1 MKSQV
6 MSNIVR
12 MLENEGPFKDVI
24 YVILENV
31 SKYLKMPDVTV
42 MQYDEERT
50 CLYPVLSYGG
60 RHHLIQAAEVQAAA
74 AQTAPQGTV
83 ERQVKAAADSPLYGE
98 KLCYYRADTAQEPV
112 RMALADANI
121 KTSVTAPVKAE
132 DKVRMYLCVS
142 DSTNNVEL
150 DAEQLRFVSDV
161 ANVIQSIMQERINKD
176 SLSYSYEVL
185 KEILG
190 SIDSGI
196 MVYDRQ
202 TKEVLFENDI
212 VKNCNDIKR
221 VIQTCVT
228 FYFTGE
234 NTKSIQEHCDAQSG
248 LWYEVHFS
256 DLRWL
261 NGNPAVVCTAVDVT
275 QKKKNQQKIEYQAH
289 NDFLTGLYNRMKC
302 ENDLRHIVRKAVRD
316 KEKGAVLFMDLDDFK
331 HINDG
336 LGHQYGDVLLQQVA
350 AGLQG
355 IAGIRGHCYRM
366 GGDEFVIIILPQY
379 FNIWEKI
386 VKNIIAMFR
395 KPWYLMETEYFCTMS
410 MGVAFFPDDGTEVD
424 DIIKTADIA
433 MYEAKKAG
441 KNQYSIYDN
450 TSSENVSKRLDI
462 ENNMRQAVASEIQE
476 FLVYYQPVVDAVT
489 KKCTSCEALVRWDSK
504 SLGFMGPSD
513 FVPLA
518 EYLGLIT
525 SIGDYVLE
533 EACNQCR
540 YWNEHGYPDFHVNV
554 NLSVVQLL
562 QKDVVKNIE
571 KILLKTGVN
580 PKNINLEITESF
592 AINDMNR
599 VLEIIKG
606 LKKLGPRIALDDFGT
621 GYSSLNYIKQLPLDL
636 IKVDKTFIDDILE
649 DEYAQA
655 FVRLIVELSKTI
667 GTKLVVE
674 GVEHQE
680 QYELLRGL
688 GVHYIQGFYFGKPAA
703 AKDFEQKYL
712 ASWKPEQ

>member
-1 MKSQV
+1 MKVKSQV

-142 DSTNNVEL
+142 DSTNDVEL

-161 ANVIQSIMQERINKD
+161 ANVIQSIMQERISKD

-234 NTKSIQEHCDAQSG
+234 NIKSIQEHCDAQSG
-248 LWYEVHFS
+248 LWYEVRFSLSRTALRTMWRKSFSHFM
-256 DLRWL
+256 R
-261 NGNPAVVCTAVDVT
+261 
-275 QKKKNQQKIEYQAH
+275 
-289 NDFLTGLYNRMKC
+289 LYKP
-302 ENDLRHIVRKAVRD
+302 VRK
-316 KEKGAVLFMDLDDFK
+316 
-331 HINDG
+331 
-336 LGHQYGDVLLQQVA
+336 
-350 AGLQG
+350 
-355 IAGIRGHCYRM
+355 
-366 GGDEFVIIILPQY
+366 
-379 FNIWEKI
+379 
-386 VKNIIAMFR
+386 
-395 KPWYLMETEYFCTMS
+395 
-410 MGVAFFPDDGTEVD
+410 
-424 DIIKTADIA
+424 
-433 MYEAKKAG
+433 
-441 KNQYSIYDN
+441 
-450 TSSENVSKRLDI
+450 
-462 ENNMRQAVASEIQE
+462 
-476 FLVYYQPVVDAVT
+476 
-489 KKCTSCEALVRWDSK
+489 
-504 SLGFMGPSD
+504 SLC
-513 FVPLA
+513 A
-518 EYLGLIT
+518 
-525 SIGDYVLE
+525 
-533 EACNQCR
+533 
-540 YWNEHGYPDFHVNV
+540 
-554 NLSVVQLL
+554 
-562 QKDVVKNIE
+562 
-571 KILLKTGVN
+571 
-580 PKNINLEITESF
+580 
-592 AINDMNR
+592 
-599 VLEIIKG
+599 
-606 LKKLGPRIALDDFGT
+606 
-621 GYSSLNYIKQLPLDL
+621 
-636 IKVDKTFIDDILE
+636 
-649 DEYAQA
+649 
-655 FVRLIVELSKTI
+655 
-667 GTKLVVE
+667 
-674 GVEHQE
+674 
-680 QYELLRGL
+680 
-688 GVHYIQGFYFGKPAA
+688 
-703 AKDFEQKYL
+703 
-712 ASWKPEQ
+712 

>member
-98 KLCYYRADTAQEPV
+98 KLCYYRADTAQELV

-142 DSTNNVEL
+142 DSTNDVEL

-161 ANVIQSIMQERINKD
+161 ANVIQSIMQERISKD

-185 KEILG
+185 KGILG

-234 NTKSIQEHCDAQSG
+234 NTK
-248 LWYEVHFS
+248 
-256 DLRWL
+256 
-261 NGNPAVVCTAVDVT
+261 N
-275 QKKKNQQKIEYQAH
+275 
-289 NDFLTGLYNRMKC
+289 FLTGLYNRMKC

-533 EACNQCR
+533 EACSQCR

-580 PKNINLEITESF
+580 PKNIILEITESF

>member
-12 MLENEGPFKDVI
+12 MLENEGPFKDVV

-142 DSTNNVEL
+142 DSTNDVEL

-161 ANVIQSIMQERINKD
+161 ANVIQSIMQERISKD

-248 LWYEVHFS
+248 LWYEVRFS

-289 NDFLTGLYNRMKC
+289 NDFLTGLYNRNYLK
-302 ENDLRHIVRKAVRD
+302 V
-316 KEKGAVLFMDLDDFK
+316 KGAEQLKGAIMPITIIMGDCNYLKRV
-331 HINDG
+331 NDAY
-336 LGHQYGDVLLQQVA
+336 GHEYGDLLLKRVGRVIRENLPPESVA
-350 AGLQG
+350 L
-355 IAGIRGHCYRM
+355 RM
-366 GGDEFVIIILPQY
+366 GGDEFL
-379 FNIWEKI
+379 
-386 VKNIIAMFR
+386 IACNHFSAEEAEQLIER
-395 KPWYLMETEYFCTMS
+395 LHGELARQSDDRLKLD
-410 MGVAFFPDDGTEVD
+410 VAFGYHTVTEGPFDYIAVYHA
-424 DIIKTADIA
+424 ADRD
-433 MYEAKKAG
+433 MYRNKR
-441 KNQYSIYDN
+441 KN
-450 TSSENVSKRLDI
+450 R
-462 ENNMRQAVASEIQE
+462 
-476 FLVYYQPVVDAVT
+476 
-489 KKCTSCEALVRWDSK
+489 
-504 SLGFMGPSD
+504 
-513 FVPLA
+513 
-518 EYLGLIT
+518 
-525 SIGDYVLE
+525 
-533 EACNQCR
+533 
-540 YWNEHGYPDFHVNV
+540 
-554 NLSVVQLL
+554 
-562 QKDVVKNIE
+562 
-571 KILLKTGVN
+571 
-580 PKNINLEITESF
+580 
-592 AINDMNR
+592 
-599 VLEIIKG
+599 
-606 LKKLGPRIALDDFGT
+606 
-621 GYSSLNYIKQLPLDL
+621 
-636 IKVDKTFIDDILE
+636 
-649 DEYAQA
+649 
-655 FVRLIVELSKTI
+655 
-667 GTKLVVE
+667 
-674 GVEHQE
+674 
-680 QYELLRGL
+680 
-688 GVHYIQGFYFGKPAA
+688 
-703 AKDFEQKYL
+703 
-712 ASWKPEQ
+712 

>member
-1 MKSQV
+1 MQWIDALGYEEV
-6 MSNIVR
+6 MTFLRSTPAN
-12 MLENEGPFKDVI
+12 LFFKDT
-24 YVILENV
+24 ECR
-31 SKYLKMPDVTV
+31 YLFISDV
-42 MQYDEERT
+42 RT
-50 CLYPVLSYGG
+50 FFP
-60 RHHLIQAAEVQAAA
+60 
-74 AQTAPQGTV
+74 
-83 ERQVKAAADSPLYGE
+83 YGE
-98 KLCYYRADTAQEPV
+98 GQEEDVLGKTDLEIWGNEEQARFYYEQDQKVLATGKGTGYITEVPRKDGTAYYQ
-112 RMALADANI
+112 I
-121 KTSVTAPVKAE
+121 
-132 DKVRMYLCVS
+132 
-142 DSTNNVEL
+142 
-150 DAEQLRFVSDV
+150 
-161 ANVIQSIMQERINKD
+161 
-176 SLSYSYEVL
+176 
-185 KEILG
+185 
-190 SIDSGI
+190 
-196 MVYDRQ
+196 
-202 TKEVLFENDI
+202 
-212 VKNCNDIKR
+212 
-221 VIQTCVT
+221 
-228 FYFTGE
+228 
-234 NTKSIQEHCDAQSG
+234 
-248 LWYEVHFS
+248 
-256 DLRWL
+256 
-261 NGNPAVVCTAVDVT
+261 
-275 QKKKNQQKIEYQAH
+275 KKNPVVLEGKIIGIVGLIGDITERVRLEKQAENWAVH
-289 NDFLTGLYNRMKC
+289 DDLTGLYNRMKC

-379 FNIWEKI
+379 FDIWEKI

-533 EACNQCR
+533 EACSQCR

-580 PKNINLEITESF
+580 PKNIILEITESF

>member
-1 MKSQV
+1 MKVKSQV

-142 DSTNNVEL
+142 DSTNDVEL

-161 ANVIQSIMQERINKD
+161 ANVIQSIMQERISKD

-202 TKEVLFENDI
+202 AKEVLFENDI

-234 NTKSIQEHCDAQSG
+234 NTKSIQEYCDAQSG
-248 LWYEVHFS
+248 LWYEVRFS

-289 NDFLTGLYNRMKC
+289 NDFLTGLYNRNYLK
-302 ENDLRHIVRKAVRD
+302 V
-316 KEKGAVLFMDLDDFK
+316 KGAEQLKGAIMPITIIMGDCNYLKRV
-331 HINDG
+331 NDAY
-336 LGHQYGDVLLQQVA
+336 GHEYGDLLLKRVGRVIRENLPPESVA
-350 AGLQG
+350 L
-355 IAGIRGHCYRM
+355 RM
-366 GGDEFVIIILPQY
+366 GGDEFL
-379 FNIWEKI
+379 
-386 VKNIIAMFR
+386 IACNHFSAEEAEQLIER
-395 KPWYLMETEYFCTMS
+395 LHGELARQSDDRLKLD
-410 MGVAFFPDDGTEVD
+410 VAFGYHTVTEGPFDYIAVYHA
-424 DIIKTADIA
+424 ADRD
-433 MYEAKKAG
+433 MYRNKR
-441 KNQYSIYDN
+441 KN
-450 TSSENVSKRLDI
+450 R
-462 ENNMRQAVASEIQE
+462 
-476 FLVYYQPVVDAVT
+476 
-489 KKCTSCEALVRWDSK
+489 
-504 SLGFMGPSD
+504 
-513 FVPLA
+513 
-518 EYLGLIT
+518 
-525 SIGDYVLE
+525 
-533 EACNQCR
+533 
-540 YWNEHGYPDFHVNV
+540 
-554 NLSVVQLL
+554 
-562 QKDVVKNIE
+562 
-571 KILLKTGVN
+571 
-580 PKNINLEITESF
+580 
-592 AINDMNR
+592 
-599 VLEIIKG
+599 
-606 LKKLGPRIALDDFGT
+606 
-621 GYSSLNYIKQLPLDL
+621 
-636 IKVDKTFIDDILE
+636 
-649 DEYAQA
+649 
-655 FVRLIVELSKTI
+655 
-667 GTKLVVE
+667 
-674 GVEHQE
+674 
-680 QYELLRGL
+680 
-688 GVHYIQGFYFGKPAA
+688 
-703 AKDFEQKYL
+703 
-712 ASWKPEQ
+712 

>member
-142 DSTNNVEL
+142 DSTNDVEL

-161 ANVIQSIMQERINKD
+161 ANVIQSIMQERISKD

-185 KEILG
+185 KGILG

-248 LWYEVHFS
+248 S
-256 DLRWL
+256 DRYTEGEGNMTSLTPATWASQQLLFNWL
-261 NGNPAVVCTAVDVT
+261 TAPDFIAYNYLTAPRTRTLSLIRKVWHAPCVAWT
-275 QKKKNQQKIEYQAH
+275 VREEQKEPLALAR
-289 NDFLTGLYNRMKC
+289 F
-302 ENDLRHIVRKAVRD
+302 
-316 KEKGAVLFMDLDDFK
+316 
-331 HINDG
+331 
-336 LGHQYGDVLLQQVA
+336 
-350 AGLQG
+350 
-355 IAGIRGHCYRM
+355 
-366 GGDEFVIIILPQY
+366 
-379 FNIWEKI
+379 
-386 VKNIIAMFR
+386 
-395 KPWYLMETEYFCTMS
+395 
-410 MGVAFFPDDGTEVD
+410 
-424 DIIKTADIA
+424 
-433 MYEAKKAG
+433 
-441 KNQYSIYDN
+441 
-450 TSSENVSKRLDI
+450 
-462 ENNMRQAVASEIQE
+462 
-476 FLVYYQPVVDAVT
+476 DAVIFERYRPAT
-489 KKCTSCEALVRWDSK
+489 
-504 SLGFMGPSD
+504 
-513 FVPLA
+513 
-518 EYLGLIT
+518 YIT
-525 SIGDYVLE
+525 
-533 EACNQCR
+533 
-540 YWNEHGYPDFHVNV
+540 P
-554 NLSVVQLL
+554 
-562 QKDVVKNIE
+562 
-571 KILLKTGVN
+571 
-580 PKNINLEITESF
+580 P
-592 AINDMNR
+592 
-599 VLEIIKG
+599 
-606 LKKLGPRIALDDFGT
+606 IA
-621 GYSSLNYIKQLPLDL
+621 
-636 IKVDKTFIDDILE
+636 
-649 DEYAQA
+649 
-655 FVRLIVELSKTI
+655 
-667 GTKLVVE
+667 
-674 GVEHQE
+674 
-680 QYELLRGL
+680 
-688 GVHYIQGFYFGKPAA
+688 
-703 AKDFEQKYL
+703 
-712 ASWKPEQ
+712 

>member
-142 DSTNNVEL
+142 DSTNDVEL

-161 ANVIQSIMQERINKD
+161 ANVIQSIMQERISKD

-234 NTKSIQEHCDAQSG
+234 NTKSIQEYCDAQSG
-248 LWYEVHFS
+248 LWYEVRFS

-350 AGLQG
+350 AGNP
-355 IAGIRGHCYRM
+355 R
-366 GGDEFVIIILPQY
+366 
-379 FNIWEKI
+379 
-386 VKNIIAMFR
+386 
-395 KPWYLMETEYFCTMS
+395 T
-410 MGVAFFPDDGTEVD
+410 
-424 DIIKTADIA
+424 
-433 MYEAKKAG
+433 
-441 KNQYSIYDN
+441 
-450 TSSENVSKRLDI
+450 
-462 ENNMRQAVASEIQE
+462 
-476 FLVYYQPVVDAVT
+476 
-489 KKCTSCEALVRWDSK
+489 
-504 SLGFMGPSD
+504 
-513 FVPLA
+513 
-518 EYLGLIT
+518 
-525 SIGDYVLE
+525 
-533 EACNQCR
+533 
-540 YWNEHGYPDFHVNV
+540 
-554 NLSVVQLL
+554 LL
-562 QKDVVKNIE
+562 QN
-571 KILLKTGVN
+571 G
-580 PKNINLEITESF
+580 
-592 AINDMNR
+592 R
-599 VLEIIKG
+599 
-606 LKKLGPRIALDDFGT
+606 
-621 GYSSLNYIKQLPLDL
+621 
-636 IKVDKTFIDDILE
+636 
-649 DEYAQA
+649 
-655 FVRLIVELSKTI
+655 
-667 GTKLVVE
+667 
-674 GVEHQE
+674 
-680 QYELLRGL
+680 
-688 GVHYIQGFYFGKPAA
+688 
-703 AKDFEQKYL
+703 
-712 ASWKPEQ
+712 